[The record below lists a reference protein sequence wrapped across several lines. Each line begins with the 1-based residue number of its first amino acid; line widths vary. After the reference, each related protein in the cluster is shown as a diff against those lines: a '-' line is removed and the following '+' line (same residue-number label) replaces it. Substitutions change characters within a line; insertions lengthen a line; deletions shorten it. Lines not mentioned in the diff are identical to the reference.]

1 MKGYPRLGEVKTTGS
16 LTTLLAKSA
25 DGARTALL
33 VADYCGLPGDV
44 TLAAKGLPA
53 GCPQVR
59 VLDHTRDLAPVEARL
74 SGDRIVLPKLDDE
87 SASYLL
93 IW

>member
-1 MKGYPRLGEVKTTGS
+1 
-16 LTTLLAKSA
+16 
-25 DGARTALL
+25 
-33 VADYCGLPGDV
+33 
-44 TLAAKGLPA
+44 
-53 GCPQVR
+53 